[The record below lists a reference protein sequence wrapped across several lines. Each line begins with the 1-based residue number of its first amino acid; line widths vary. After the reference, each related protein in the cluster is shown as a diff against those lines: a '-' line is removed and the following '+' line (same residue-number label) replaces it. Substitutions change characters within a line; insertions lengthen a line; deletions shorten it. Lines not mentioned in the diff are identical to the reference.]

1 MVGIII
7 AGHGNFATGFKS
19 VINLVVGNQEYVEAV
34 DFLESHSTEDLKNNL
49 KAAMNNID
57 VDGYLFFTDIP
68 GGSPFKKSVELSLEH
83 ENSEVIA
90 GSNISMIM
98 EILFDRFDNNPKEL
112 MEKAIEV
119 GKSQILSFSMNK
131 KSKKVEESDG
141 I

>member
-19 VINLVVGNQEYVEAV
+19 VIDLVMGNQENVEAV

-49 KAAMNNID
+49 KVAMGNMD

-83 ENSEVIA
+83 SNIEIIA

-98 EILFDRFDNNPKEL
+98 EILFDRFDNSPKEL
-112 MEKAIEV
+112 MERAIKV
-119 GKSQILSFSMNK
+119 GKNQIISFSMNK
-131 KSKKVEESDG
+131 KSKRIEQSDG